1 MRIIETILN
10 QTAQQT
16 QDQLEAWQLLGNPK
30 QVVFID
36 IETTGFSRLY
46 DSIYLIG
53 LVYWEEGHFAD
64 GHFVEGHF
72 VAKQYLAGSLADE
85 VQVLEKALDQLQNFK
100 IFVTYNGDMFDLPF
114 IEERAK
120 RLRVWRES
128 DRDLWESYRSVD
140 LMRRYRIHQSFFGW
154 PNMKLKTLEA
164 FLGIDRRD
172 PFDGGQLIEVF
183 YEYART
189 DDERLEKVLLL
200 HNYEDIVY
208 LLPLLKIETF
218 TTGLKTAQ
226 IEEVRYEEGELLVF
240 WDRPFALSHH
250 SRMALNRKKRKDP
263 DYPKAEF
270 IFEAGN
276 RCSRILLPWCYEPVY
291 YYLPNAKD
299 YYFLPEK
306 GEIVHKSLAFD
317 VPSSERRKAK
327 PCECVL
333 CGQGSFVQAL
343 PAIAGLEQT
352 TTGSALRCYKK
363 AYKDADIYVEEKEL
377 KAWLDAQK
385 PDVAAEWVR
394 QFFEIL

>member
-1 MRIIETILN
+1 MRIIESILP
-10 QTAQQT
+10 QTAQQA
-16 QDQLEAWQLLGNPK
+16 QAQLDAWRLLGDPK

-53 LVYWEEGHFAD
+53 LVYLE
-64 GHFVEGHF
+64 EGHF

-120 RLRVWRES
+120 RLRTWREA
-128 DRDLWESYRSVD
+128 DRSLWENYRSVD
-140 LMRRYRIHQSFFGW
+140 LMRQYRIHQSFFGW
-154 PNMKLKTLEA
+154 PNMKLKTIEA

-208 LLPLLKIETF
+208 LLPLLKIEEFMTD
-218 TTGLKTAQ
+218 LKAAR
-226 IEEVRYEEGELLVF
+226 IEEVRYEDGELLVF
-240 WDRPFALSHH
+240 WDRPLALSHH

-270 IFEAGN
+270 IFETGN
-276 RCSRILLPWCYEPVY
+276 HCSRILLPWCCEPVY

-333 CGQGSFVQAL
+333 SGQGSFVQAL
-343 PAIAGLEQT
+343 PAIAGMEGT
-352 TTGSALRCYKK
+352 VGSVLRSYKK
-363 AYKDADIYVEEKEL
+363 AYKDADIYVEENEL
-377 KAWLDAQK
+377 KAWLSTQK
-385 PDVAAEWVR
+385 SEVAAEWAR
-394 QFFEIL
+394 QFFELL

>member
-1 MRIIETILN
+1 MRIIESILP
-10 QTAQQT
+10 QTAQQA
-16 QDQLEAWQLLGNPK
+16 QAQLEAWRLLGDPE

-53 LVYWEEGHFAD
+53 LVYLE
-64 GHFVEGHF
+64 EGHF

-120 RLRVWRES
+120 RLRTWRET
-128 DRDLWESYRSVD
+128 DRSLWENYRSVD

-154 PNMKLKTLEA
+154 PNMKLKTIEA

-208 LLPLLKIETF
+208 LLPLLKIEQF
-218 TTGLKTAQ
+218 MSDLKTAQ
-226 IEEVRYEEGELLVF
+226 IEEVRYEDGELLVM
-240 WDRPFALSHH
+240 WDRSFSLSHH
-250 SRMALNRKKRKDP
+250 ARMALNRKKRKDP

-270 IFEAGN
+270 IFDAGN
-276 RCSRILLPWCYEPVY
+276 RCSRILLPWCCEPVY

-299 YYFLPEK
+299 YYFLPER
-306 GEIVHKSLAFD
+306 GEIVHKSLAYD
-317 VPSSERRKAK
+317 VASSERRKAK

-333 CGQGSFVQAL
+333 SGQGSFVQAL
-343 PAIAGLEQT
+343 PAIAGMEST
-352 TTGSALRCYKK
+352 AGSVLRSYKK
-363 AYKDADIYVEEKEL
+363 AYKDADSYVEENEL
-377 KAWLDAQK
+377 KAWLSAQK
-385 PDVAAEWVR
+385 SEVAAEWAR
-394 QFFEIL
+394 QFFELL

>member
-1 MRIIETILN
+1 MRTIETILN
-10 QTAQQT
+10 QTAQQE
-16 QDQLEAWQLLGNPK
+16 QDQLDAWRLLGDPE
-30 QVVFID
+30 QVVFVD

-53 LVYWEEGHFAD
+53 LVYLE
-64 GHFVEGHF
+64 EGHF

-120 RLRVWRES
+120 RLRTWREA
-128 DRDLWESYRSVD
+128 DRSLWENYRSVD

-208 LLPLLKIETF
+208 LLPLLKIEQF
-218 TTGLKTAQ
+218 MSDLKTAQ
-226 IEEVRYEEGELLVF
+226 IEEVRYEDGELLVM
-240 WDRPFALSHH
+240 WDRSFSLSHH
-250 SRMALNRKKRKDP
+250 ARMALNRKKRKDP

-270 IFEAGN
+270 IFDAGN
-276 RCSRILLPWCYEPVY
+276 RCSRILLPWCCEPVY

-299 YYFLPEK
+299 YYFLPER
-306 GEIVHKSLAFD
+306 GEIVHKSLAYD

-333 CGQGSFVQAL
+333 SGQGSFVQAL
-343 PAIAGLEQT
+343 PAIAGIEST
-352 TTGSALRCYKK
+352 AGSTLRCYKK
-363 AYKDADIYVEEKEL
+363 AYKDADIYVEENEL
-377 KAWLDAQK
+377 KVWLSTQK
-385 PDVAAEWVR
+385 PERAAEWVR
-394 QFFEIL
+394 QFFELL

>member
-1 MRIIETILN
+1 MRTIETILN
-10 QTAQQT
+10 QTAQQE
-16 QDQLEAWQLLGNPK
+16 QDQLDAWRLLGDPE
-30 QVVFID
+30 QVVFVD

-53 LVYWEEGHFAD
+53 LVYLE
-64 GHFVEGHF
+64 EGHF

-120 RLRVWRES
+120 RLRTWRET
-128 DRDLWESYRSVD
+128 DRSLWENYRSVD

-208 LLPLLKIETF
+208 LLPLLKIEQF
-218 TTGLKTAQ
+218 MSDLKTAQ
-226 IEEVRYEEGELLVF
+226 IEEVRYEDGELLVM
-240 WDRPFALSHH
+240 WDRSFSLSHH
-250 SRMALNRKKRKDP
+250 ARMALNRKKRKDP

-270 IFEAGN
+270 IFDAGN
-276 RCSRILLPWCYEPVY
+276 RCSRILLPWCCEPVY

-299 YYFLPEK
+299 YYFLPER
-306 GEIVHKSLAFD
+306 GEIVHKSLAYD

-327 PCECVL
+327 SCECVL
-333 CGQGSFVQAL
+333 SGQGSFVQAL
-343 PAIAGLEQT
+343 PAIAGIEST
-352 TTGSALRCYKK
+352 AGSVLRSYKK
-363 AYKDADIYVEEKEL
+363 AYKDADIYVEENEL
-377 KAWLDAQK
+377 KVWLSTQK
-385 PDVAAEWVR
+385 PERAAEWVR
-394 QFFEIL
+394 QFFELL

>member
-1 MRIIETILN
+1 MRTIETILN
-10 QTAQQT
+10 HTAQQE
-16 QDQLEAWQLLGNPK
+16 QDQLDAWRLLGDPE

-53 LVYWEEGHFAD
+53 LVYLE
-64 GHFVEGHF
+64 EGHF

-128 DRDLWESYRSVD
+128 DRYLWDCYRSVD

-208 LLPLLKIETF
+208 LLPLLKIEQF
-218 TTGLKTAQ
+218 MSDLKTAQ
-226 IEEVRYEEGELLVF
+226 IEEVRYEDGELLVM
-240 WDRPFALSHH
+240 WDRSFSLSHH
-250 SRMALNRKKRKDP
+250 ARMALNRKKRKDS

-270 IFEAGN
+270 IFDAGN
-276 RCSRILLPWCYEPVY
+276 RCSRILLPWCCEPVY

-299 YYFLPEK
+299 YYFLPER
-306 GEIVHKSLAFD
+306 GEIVHKSLAYD

-333 CGQGSFVQAL
+333 SGQGSFVQAL
-343 PAIAGLEQT
+343 PAIAGMEST
-352 TTGSALRCYKK
+352 AGSTLRCYKK
-363 AYKDADIYVEEKEL
+363 AYKDADIYVEENEL
-377 KAWLDAQK
+377 KVWLSTQK
-385 PDVAAEWVR
+385 PERAAEWVR
-394 QFFEIL
+394 QFFELL

>member
-1 MRIIETILN
+1 MRIIETILP
-10 QTAQQT
+10 QTARQA
-16 QDQLEAWQLLGNPK
+16 QDQLDAWRLLGDPE

-53 LVYWEEGHFAD
+53 LVYLE
-64 GHFVEGHF
+64 EGHF

-128 DRDLWESYRSVD
+128 DRKLWESFRSVD

-154 PNMKLKTLEA
+154 SNMKLKTLEA

-208 LLPLLKIETF
+208 LLPLLKIEQF
-218 TTGLKTAQ
+218 MTGLKTAQ
-226 IEEVRYEEGELLVF
+226 IEEVRYEDGQLLVM
-240 WDRPFALSHH
+240 WDRPFSLSHH
-250 SRMALNRKKRKDP
+250 ARMALNRKKRKDP

-270 IFEAGN
+270 VFEAGN
-276 RCSRILLPWCYEPVY
+276 RCSRILLPWQCEPVY

-327 PCECVL
+327 PCECL
-333 CGQGSFVQAL
+333 LSGQGSFVQAL
-343 PAIAGLEQT
+343 PAIADLEEVA
-352 TTGSALRCYKK
+352 GNLLRCYRR
-363 AYKDADIYVEEKEL
+363 AYKDADVYVEETEL

-385 PDVAAEWVR
+385 PEVAAAWVR
-394 QFFEIL
+394 QFFELL

>member
-1 MRIIETILN
+1 MRIIESILP
-10 QTAQQT
+10 QTAQQA
-16 QDQLEAWQLLGNPK
+16 QAQLDAWRLLGDPE

-53 LVYWEEGHFAD
+53 LVYLE
-64 GHFVEGHF
+64 EGHF

-120 RLRVWRES
+120 RLRTWREA
-128 DRDLWESYRSVD
+128 DRSLWENYRSVD

-154 PNMKLKTLEA
+154 PNMKLKTIEA

-208 LLPLLKIETF
+208 LLPLLKIEEFMTD
-218 TTGLKTAQ
+218 LKVAQ
-226 IEEVRYEEGELLVF
+226 IEEVRYEDGELLVF

-276 RCSRILLPWCYEPVY
+276 HCSRILLPWCCEPVY

-333 CGQGSFVQAL
+333 SGQGSFVQAL
-343 PAIAGLEQT
+343 PAIAGMEGAV
-352 TTGSALRCYKK
+352 GSVLRSYKK
-363 AYKDADIYVEEKEL
+363 AYKDADIYVEENEL
-377 KAWLDAQK
+377 KAWLSTQK
-385 PDVAAEWVR
+385 SEVAAEWAR
-394 QFFEIL
+394 QFFELL

>member
-1 MRIIETILN
+1 MRIIESILP
-10 QTAQQT
+10 QTAQQA
-16 QDQLEAWQLLGNPK
+16 QAQLDAWRLLGDPE

-53 LVYWEEGHFAD
+53 LVYLE
-64 GHFVEGHF
+64 EGHF

-120 RLRVWRES
+120 RLRTWREA
-128 DRDLWESYRSVD
+128 DRSLWENYRSVD

-154 PNMKLKTLEA
+154 PNMKLKTIEA

-208 LLPLLKIETF
+208 LLPLLKIEEFMTD
-218 TTGLKTAQ
+218 LKAAQ
-226 IEEVRYEEGELLVF
+226 IEEVRYEDGELLVF
-240 WDRPFALSHH
+240 WDRPLALSHH

-276 RCSRILLPWCYEPVY
+276 RCSRILLPWCCEPVY

-333 CGQGSFVQAL
+333 SGQGSFVQAL
-343 PAIAGLEQT
+343 PAIAGVEEMV
-352 TTGSALRCYKK
+352 GSVLRSYKK
-363 AYKDADIYVEEKEL
+363 AYKDIDIYVEENEL
-377 KAWLDAQK
+377 KAWLSAQK
-385 PDVAAEWVR
+385 SEVAAEWAR
-394 QFFEIL
+394 QFFELL